1 MTFLAISICVV
12 CQFSLVAGHLLLK
25 HAMNATHLTPRPWA
39 VILWNVAGGIAL
51 LNLWFFL
58 WLGLLRTWDLSRV
71 FPFEGLSPLLLVL
84 GAWIFLGERVSPR
97 AWFGIVLIGAGVALV
112 AQP

>member
-1 MTFLAISICVV
+1 MTSLAVSICVL
-12 CQFSLVAGHLLLK
+12 CQFCLVAAHLLLK
-25 HAMNATHLTPRPWA
+25 HAMNATHVTPRRWT
-39 VILWNVAGGIAL
+39 VILWNVAGGIGL
-51 LNLWFFL
+51 LNVWFFL
-58 WLGLLRTWDLSRV
+58 WLGLLRNWELSRV

-97 AWFGIVLIGAGVALV
+97 AWFGIVLIGVGVGLV